1 MQFNHDLQEHF
12 SNTRCCKI
20 GSQGC
25 NDDDEGKLDMVE
37 VEPYLPDVNELVRG
51 AEEDKPK
58 LTFSSSRRARETT
71 RNKDCGF

>member
-1 MQFNHDLQEHF
+1 MKVLSQSEIMEEGIPCNLTMICK
-12 SNTRCCKI
+12 NTSVTRGCCKI

-58 LTFSSSRRARETT
+58 LTFSS
-71 RNKDCGF
+71 